1 MTTLDV
7 LISAQLSS
15 CVIGWSRGQ
24 ILCRKSEKS
33 QEPISDLIRPTH
45 NRFEN

>member
-1 MTTLDV
+1 MTTVDV
-7 LISAQLSS
+7 FISEQLPT

-24 ILCRKSEKS
+24 ILCHKSEKS